1 MKKIVASESAPKAIG
16 PYSQAVI
23 HNGVAYLSGQIP
35 LDPATGQI
43 VAGDIAAQAER
54 VLKNLGAVLD
64 ACGSSFDQVLKATV
78 YVKDM
83 GDFPKVNEVYA
94 RYFPTNQ
101 PARATVEVARL
112 PRDVKVEI
120 DAIAIAGDGVR

>member
-1 MKKIVASESAPKAIG
+1 
-16 PYSQAVI
+16 
-23 HNGVAYLSGQIP
+23 
-35 LDPATGQI
+35 
-43 VAGDIAAQAER
+43 
-54 VLKNLGAVLD
+54 
-64 ACGSSFDQVLKATV
+64 VLKATV

-94 RYFPTNQ
+94 RYFPTNP

-120 DAIAIAGDGVR
+120 DAIAIASGAA